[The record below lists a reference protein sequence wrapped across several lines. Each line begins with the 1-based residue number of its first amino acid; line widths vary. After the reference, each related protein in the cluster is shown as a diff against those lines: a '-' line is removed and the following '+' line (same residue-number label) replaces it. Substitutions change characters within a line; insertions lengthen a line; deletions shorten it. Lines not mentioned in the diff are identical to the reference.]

1 MAVAAFGVKFTTPR
15 SDRST
20 NNKQVTQEPAL
31 TTYQN
36 AQYGFSFSYPTDWRL
51 TKLNGDNTVL
61 NFDAADNSRMT
72 VYALD
77 YSGTG
82 ISALLEKKEEK
93 TIKISGIDSTEQIWV
108 WNQQAPKASQIGLM
122 TNSAFDKS
130 VKQPLATGDN
140 MDRDFDLVDSA
151 EDLDFLRGLYPS
163 PFRSNKN
170 LFEFTLNVEI
180 N

>member
-1 MAVAAFGVKFTTPR
+1 
-15 SDRST
+15 
-20 NNKQVTQEPAL
+20 
-31 TTYQN
+31 
-36 AQYGFSFSYPTDWRL
+36 
-51 TKLNGDNTVL
+51 
-61 NFDAADNSRMT
+61 MT